1 MLAVLTTPLQDLQSR
16 TSEFQDM
23 EPGVGP
29 VNDIDEPALINL
41 NVVGLDDVSGVVA
54 GM

>member
-1 MLAVLTTPLQDLQSR
+1 MLGCFNYPLQDLQSR
-16 TSEFQDM
+16 TGEFQDM